1 MRAVGS
7 WGIWKHKIPRAL
19 RSRLTGY
26 SPGPGSLVGFGFHE
40 NHQPGE
46 IACFSC
52 LAVAHGIEYIATGC
66 NRTMKCHIS
75 YKSRGVTCG
84 SNVQPSPDGMNIGS
98 CGTKVSSKPAIPT
111 MVNAGA
117 VLASWSTLYGL
128 VLDLA
133 GRSFKG

>member
-1 MRAVGS
+1 MGKL
-7 WGIWKHKIPRAL
+7 KHKNVGAL
-19 RSRLTGY
+19 RSRFTGY
-26 SPGPGSLVGFGFHE
+26 SPGPGSLGGFGFHE

-66 NRTMKCHIS
+66 NRIM
-75 YKSRGVTCG
+75 KSRGVTCG

-98 CGTKVSSKPAIPT
+98 CGTKVSSRPAIPA

-133 GRSFKG
+133 GRSFKGDF

>member
-1 MRAVGS
+1 MKSHV
-7 WGIWKHKIPRAL
+7 KC
-19 RSRLTGY
+19 LT
-26 SPGPGSLVGFGFHE
+26 
-40 NHQPGE
+40 
-46 IACFSC
+46 
-52 LAVAHGIEYIATGC
+52 VAHGIEYIATGC

-98 CGTKVSSKPAIPT
+98 CGTQVSSKIAIPT

-133 GRSFKG
+133 GRSLRVIFESDMRKLQ